1 MFAQA
6 KEQISKSLQQ
16 LQTLMADEPS
26 QRQRLAQIE
35 SLFPSLI
42 GNFEKIMLL
51 YDESGAQAAIARLRL
66 PEDALLAA
74 RLNELILQLDG
85 EQARLLRD
93 RFVADAL
100 QERQTWTLIMFCGA
114 LSVLVVFGG
123 AFFVYRDLAQRKRT
137 EAELLQKTALLQVTF
152 DNIEQ
157 GVAVFDRDLKLTS
170 WSTRFVKFFDLPDD
184 MVFVGQTYAAL
195 LRYGVMAGDFIAED
209 LETYIEKRCEG
220 LRMATS
226 VVLAPRADGR
236 TIDVARK
243 RMPDGSTIATYTDI
257 TDRKK
262 VERLKDEF
270 VSTVS
275 HELRTPLTS
284 IRGALGLISGGA
296 FGAVPAEMKPMIDIA
311 HANSERLVRLI
322 NDILDIEKIASGS
335 MDFRLQRQRLSPL
348 IRHAVEANSGYAAQY
363 KVHIRYDDRAPDAE
377 ASVDGDRLMQV
388 MANLLSNAAKFSTP
402 GADINVTLDRHEGGL
417 RIAVQDSGPG
427 IPVEFRRKVFD
438 RFAQADTSDSKKL
451 GGTGLGLSIVK
462 LIVERMLG
470 TIGFTSEVGVGT
482 IFFVDLPE
490 QLRVEHRLVGVAAG
504 QQPNRPR
511 VLVCEDN
518 QDVALLLRTLLEHGG
533 FAVDVVY
540 SVREARAALARQE
553 YAVMTLDLMLPD
565 DDGITFFRS
574 LRGDEKHRHLPVVIV
589 SIKVEQ
595 AKKELGGPSGG
606 TLDWVQKPIDPDGL
620 LKAVKWAAGGR
631 KDHKPRILHV
641 EDDADVA
648 QVVAGITAGLAS
660 IDRADTLQA
669 AKRMLEAGS
678 YDLVILDLDLPDG
691 SGGDLLPLLSSGTP
705 AVIFA
710 AADPPE
716 HLTGQVAASLV
727 KTHASNQIL
736 LATIR
741 RVLEDSARQKT
752 QPLSTK

>member
-1 MFAQA
+1 MTFWARNILFLTAFVVLVLAEILLSLTNLNALVAQQALTIGGYETKDEVQHLRIAADSILTSTRSYVLLGDAGYKQMFAQA
-6 KEQISKSLQQ
+6 KEQISKSVQQ
-16 LQTLMADEPS
+16 LRTLMADEPS
-26 QRQRLAQIE
+26 QRQRLEQIE

-170 WSTRFVKFFDLPDD
+170 WSTRFVKFFDLPND

-195 LRYGVMAGDFIAED
+195 LRYGVMAGDFIADD

-284 IRGALGLISGGA
+284 IRGHSG
-296 FGAVPAEMKPMIDIA
+296 
-311 HANSERLVRLI
+311 
-322 NDILDIEKIASGS
+322 
-335 MDFRLQRQRLSPL
+335 
-348 IRHAVEANSGYAAQY
+348 
-363 KVHIRYDDRAPDAE
+363 
-377 ASVDGDRLMQV
+377 
-388 MANLLSNAAKFSTP
+388 
-402 GADINVTLDRHEGGL
+402 
-417 RIAVQDSGPG
+417 
-427 IPVEFRRKVFD
+427 
-438 RFAQADTSDSKKL
+438 
-451 GGTGLGLSIVK
+451 
-462 LIVERMLG
+462 
-470 TIGFTSEVGVGT
+470 
-482 IFFVDLPE
+482 
-490 QLRVEHRLVGVAAG
+490 
-504 QQPNRPR
+504 
-511 VLVCEDN
+511 
-518 QDVALLLRTLLEHGG
+518 
-533 FAVDVVY
+533 
-540 SVREARAALARQE
+540 
-553 YAVMTLDLMLPD
+553 
-565 DDGITFFRS
+565 
-574 LRGDEKHRHLPVVIV
+574 
-589 SIKVEQ
+589 
-595 AKKELGGPSGG
+595 
-606 TLDWVQKPIDPDGL
+606 
-620 LKAVKWAAGGR
+620 
-631 KDHKPRILHV
+631 
-641 EDDADVA
+641 
-648 QVVAGITAGLAS
+648 
-660 IDRADTLQA
+660 
-669 AKRMLEAGS
+669 
-678 YDLVILDLDLPDG
+678 
-691 SGGDLLPLLSSGTP
+691 
-705 AVIFA
+705 
-710 AADPPE
+710 
-716 HLTGQVAASLV
+716 
-727 KTHASNQIL
+727 
-736 LATIR
+736 
-741 RVLEDSARQKT
+741 
-752 QPLSTK
+752 